1 MATWL
6 AYFWNTARENTRICY
21 GGFVRRRTPRHSES
35 LEDGDDSRYTR
46 MLKEEAEMDWK
57 YNLCANA
64 ANWVLLAGYVIVPGT
79 FTSLR
84 QSKEVQ
90 EVLQKNAPGRV
101 VLQTVQNPPLLAIAF
116 LFLVVGGM
124 VLGRLW
130 VKFGRSYPWL
140 INKIFL

>member
-1 MATWL
+1 
-6 AYFWNTARENTRICY
+6 
-21 GGFVRRRTPRHSES
+21 
-35 LEDGDDSRYTR
+35 
-46 MLKEEAEMDWK
+46 MDWK

-90 EVLQKNAPGRV
+90 EVLQKNAPGRA

-130 VKFGRSYPWL
+130 VKFGGSYPWL